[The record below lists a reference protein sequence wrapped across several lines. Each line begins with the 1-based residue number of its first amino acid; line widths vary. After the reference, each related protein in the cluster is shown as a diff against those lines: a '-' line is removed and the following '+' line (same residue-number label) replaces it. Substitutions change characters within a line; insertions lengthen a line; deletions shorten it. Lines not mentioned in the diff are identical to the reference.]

1 MSRWRLKR
9 PIYLSG
15 AEAELLDDVI
25 DLHIVGLRDSK
36 DPMIEDPAIN
46 QTISLLEATSMAD
59 MEIER
64 LERIRE
70 KLRS

>member
-1 MSRWRLKR
+1 
-9 PIYLSG
+9 
-15 AEAELLDDVI
+15 
-25 DLHIVGLRDSK
+25 
-36 DPMIEDPAIN
+36 MIEDPAIN